1 MFDVQTY
8 TKLHDAPCN
17 FCGFFL
23 QNLILAV
30 LKRPKIGIWKE
41 IARYT
46 VQVLRKTARC
56 IVQFLFSDKEGCAA
70 LATAT
75 TISCQGGRR
84 GLGWLL
90 WQ

>member
-1 MFDVQTY
+1 MEENCTI
-8 TKLHDAPCN
+8 HRA
-17 FCGFFL
+17 G
-23 QNLILAV
+23 LA
-30 LKRPKIGIWKE
+30 KNC
-41 IARYT
+41 T
-46 VQVLRKTARC
+46 VYRAA
-56 IVQFLFSDKEGCAA
+56 LFSDKEGCAA